1 MKKSK
6 TFLIKKIML
15 FLYLQNPIFF
25 IVSDDMEWSQAN
37 IENTTNNVFFAGSQ
51 KPIPS
56 SQAEIFNEDD
66 QRGFQEIPRRSNEFI

>member
-1 MKKSK
+1 
-6 TFLIKKIML
+6 
-15 FLYLQNPIFF
+15 
-25 IVSDDMEWSQAN
+25 MEWSQAN

-56 SQAEIFNEDD
+56 SQADIFNEDD